1 MVKQAGEGSTLK
13 VTGLLPSHVL
23 SDSFSMQNCSFKFPI
38 HPIFV
43 IQGLHQN
50 VNISLPFLQKYKFI
64 IDLETENLH
73 VNLNNEKF
81 SIPFVLKNSAS
92 ISTIEV
98 LAKLPNSGIQVL
110 PRQEVLIKTAH
121 DLDEHIFSPR
131 APRIRDSLDNDFD
144 TISAGVDINLVPW
157 QVSRH
162 STDPPG
168 SIRVRYSFRKK
179 ENSER
184 PIQIRSSLQHFSN

>member
-1 MVKQAGEGSTLK
+1 MLEPSPTDMVKQAGEGSTLR

-23 SDSFSMQNCSFKFPI
+23 SDSFSLENCSFKFPI

-50 VNISLPFLQKYKFI
+50 VNISLLFLQKYKMI
-64 IDLETENLH
+64 IDLETNNLQ
-73 VNLNNEKF
+73 VTLNNEKF

-98 LAKLPNSGIQVL
+98 LAELPNSGIQVL
-110 PRQEVLIKTAH
+110 PRHEVLINTAH
-121 DLDEHIFSPR
+121 NLEEHVFCPR
-131 APRIRDSLDNDFD
+131 APRIRDSLENDFD
-144 TISAGVDINLVPW
+144 SISAGVDINLVPW

-168 SIRVRYSFRKK
+168 SVRVKNLSEKK
-179 ENSER
+179 EN
-184 PIQIRSSLQHFSN
+184 FK